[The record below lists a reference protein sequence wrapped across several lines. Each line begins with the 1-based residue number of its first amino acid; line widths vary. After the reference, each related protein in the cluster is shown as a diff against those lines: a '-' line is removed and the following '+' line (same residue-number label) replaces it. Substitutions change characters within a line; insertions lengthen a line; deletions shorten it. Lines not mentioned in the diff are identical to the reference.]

1 MLNKKVKKN
10 KLIVF
15 LSAFI
20 LLVSCDS
27 NSVFDEYVAIPNGTW
42 NSNNSIDFSFKVQD
56 TINKHN
62 LFVNLRNNNA
72 YEFSNLF
79 LITKLDFP
87 DGQKIIDTLEYDMA
101 DLTGKFLGA
110 GFSEIKENKLF
121 YKENISFPIS
131 GDYSI
136 GITQAMR
143 KSNEIDGLQNLEGVT
158 EVGFR
163 IEKIE

>member
-1 MLNKKVKKN
+1 MYKR
-10 KLIVF
+10 
-15 LSAFI
+15 
-20 LLVSCDS
+20 
-27 NSVFDEYVAIPNGTW
+27 
-42 NSNNSIDFSFKVQD
+42 Q
-56 TINKHN
+56 INKHN

-121 YKENISFPIS
+121 YKENISFPIN